1 VEQAAV
7 VALEGE
13 GMEEAEEE
21 QEEAK
26 AVDLAGVA
34 TAVKTVVETEEET
47 AADSEGADWEEQMAA
62 KEATWVATVGAEAEK
77 VVEGL
82 QVGKGAESLD
92 EEGVVA
98 EVAPVV
104 GWEVCQP
111 N

>member
-1 VEQAAV
+1 METAAV

-13 GMEEAEEE
+13 GMEEAEAEE
-21 QEEAK
+21 EKAK
-26 AVDLAGVA
+26 AVDLARVE
-34 TAVKTVVETEEET
+34 TAVTTVGETEEET

-62 KEATWVATVGAEAEK
+62 KEAAWVETVGAQAEK
-77 VVEGL
+77 VVEGF

-92 EEGVVA
+92 EEWVVA